1 MFLFAI
7 PVRQPPRAFPVDN
20 RRGRTAPLQAQVT
33 VTLEARQAFNDAA
46 ATFWKLR
53 PLGFTSAPVAVYEA
67 TPATI
72 DQLISE
78 LRILR
83 AAL

>member
-1 MFLFAI
+1 MFANLI
-7 PVRQPPRAFPVDN
+7 SRPERSFPVDN

-46 ATFWKLR
+46 ATFGKLR